1 MYQQGGGQDP
11 GIAVGAQADL
21 LLRRLQELERELTT
35 QEWWLLGRVL
45 PEARTLAEV
54 TSLLAVARAE
64 IDGFLSQYCGRAP
77 VGAPPADDTVDEAP
91 KSDDP
96 THLAQQRQAAAQLLQ
111 MLAAALS
118 PTLNFARQLRP
129 FAERNGMPEAA
140 TDTLGIVAD
149 RIAEAQEALL
159 NQQS

>member
-1 MYQQGGGQDP
+1 MYQQGGGQTS
-11 GIAVGAQADL
+11 GLAVGAQADL
-21 LLRRLQELERELTT
+21 LLRRLLELERELAA

-64 IDGFLSQYCGRAP
+64 LDGFLSQYCGRAP
-77 VGAPPADDTVDEAP
+77 VGPPPADDTGDETP
-91 KSDDP
+91 ESDDP
-96 THLAQQRQAAAQLLQ
+96 AQLQQQRQAASQLLQ
-111 MLAAALS
+111 MLVAALP

-159 NQQS
+159 NRQS

>member
-1 MYQQGGGQDP
+1 MYQQGGGQAP
-11 GIAVGAQADL
+11 GLAVGAQADL
-21 LLRRLQELERELTT
+21 LLRRLLELERELAA

-64 IDGFLSQYCGRAP
+64 LDGFLSQYCGRAP
-77 VGAPPADDTVDEAP
+77 VGTPPADDTGDKTPE
-91 KSDDP
+91 SDDP
-96 THLAQQRQAAAQLLQ
+96 AQIERQRQAASQLLQ
-111 MLAAALS
+111 MLVAALP

-159 NQQS
+159 NRQS